1 MRQRVSKMK
10 ITIDVDDNLIQ
21 KAKDAAAENHSSLDE
36 LMAAVILVELERLR
50 RARTRGKFKMITYG
64 AGGVFPGVDI
74 DSMSALLDIMDGID
88 ADKD

>member
-1 MRQRVSKMK
+1 MK

-50 RARTRGKFKMITYG
+50 RERTREKFKMITYG

>member
-1 MRQRVSKMK
+1 
-10 ITIDVDDNLIQ
+10 
-21 KAKDAAAENHSSLDE
+21 
-36 LMAAVILVELERLR
+36 
-50 RARTRGKFKMITYG
+50 MITYG